1 VEAADPSQPGAHTIL
16 IGYDGSAHA
25 DHAIDEAAR
34 MFPGAD
40 AIVMTAWTSV
50 RAVAGAGRVALPK
63 AVIEKATTELDS
75 AAKATAEGTAQAGA
89 DRARAAGLNARP
101 EAFRAE
107 VGVAQAIL
115 RAAEE
120 PAVMSV
126 VVGSRGLSGFRS
138 ALLGGVSNA
147 VVQHSAKPVVV
158 VHHPADIEG
167 G

>member
-1 VEAADPSQPGAHTIL
+1 
-16 IGYDGSAHA
+16 
-25 DHAIDEAAR
+25 

-50 RAVAGAGRVALPK
+50 RAVAGAGG
-63 AVIEKATTELDS
+63 
-75 AAKATAEGTAQAGA
+75 AAQ
-89 DRARAAGLNARP
+89 P
-101 EAFRAE
+101 EAIRAE

-120 PAVMSV
+120 SAVMSV

-138 ALLGGVSNA
+138 ALLGSVSNA

-158 VHHPADIEG
+158 VHDPPDAGDH
-167 G
+167 